1 MRMLPEPCTTPLCM
15 QGTRARSVQL
25 VDVPG
30 HPRVRHKFEQ
40 YMRTARGV
48 VFVLDADESSFL
60 SQRTET
66 AEQLLDVL
74 TSLHGPKRGLQLCVA
89 CNKADHGPKA
99 HTVDFIRKRLE
110 KEIEQLRT
118 TRKTVGEQAN
128 SPALGPDSQPFSF
141 EGMAKARRW
150 QTRFVSISAKEGE
163 VGPVTAFIRT
173 CVPA

>member
-1 MRMLPEPCTTPLCM
+1 M

-40 YMRTARGV
+40 YMRTVRGV
-48 VFVLDADESSFL
+48 VFVVDADESSFL
-60 SQRTET
+60 SQRTDT

-74 TSLHGPKRGLQLCVA
+74 TNLHGPKRGLQLCVA

-110 KEIEQLRT
+110 KEIQQLRT
-118 TRKTVGEQAN
+118 TRRTVGEQAN
-128 SPALGPDSQPFSF
+128 VTALGSDSEPFSF
-141 EGMAKARRW
+141 ELMGKARRW
-150 QTRFVSISAKEGE
+150 QTRFVSTSAKLGE
-163 VGPVTAFIRT
+163 VEPVIQFIRT
-173 CVPA
+173 CVPP

>member
-1 MRMLPEPCTTPLCM
+1 M
-15 QGTRARSVQL
+15 QGTKARSFQL

-40 YMRTARGV
+40 HMRAVRGV
-48 VFVLDADESSFL
+48 VFVVDAHEASFL
-60 SQRTET
+60 VQRTDT

-74 TSLHGPKRGLQLCVA
+74 TSLHGPRRGLQLCIA

-118 TRKTVGEQAN
+118 TRKTVGEQADA
-128 SPALGPDSQPFSF
+128 SALGPDSRPFSF

-150 QTRFVSISAKEGE
+150 QTRFASISAQDGE
-163 VGPVTAFIRT
+163 VGPVADFIRT
-173 CVPA
+173 CVPP